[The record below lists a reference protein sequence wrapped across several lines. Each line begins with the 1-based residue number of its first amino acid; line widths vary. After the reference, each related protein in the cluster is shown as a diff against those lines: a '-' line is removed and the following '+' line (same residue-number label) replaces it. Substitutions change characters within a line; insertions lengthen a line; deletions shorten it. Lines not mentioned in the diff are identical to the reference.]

1 MVSFFIIMY
10 NRPRGGYMALVKK
23 FILFTVTF
31 FKAIFRLILG
41 LRTPKGLLAL
51 FLAFLIYYGWAL
63 TFIVYGTITKNP
75 WFISIGTTVVIFW
88 MAPATPFWGLTIIT
102 TLFIQRVIL
111 RDQKTQSFRKIYNEY
126 LGKAKKAEDQKLIE
140 LVEEKTDFADPKP
153 DDLEE

>member
-1 MVSFFIIMY
+1 MVNDGGKHFFWIPIMVSFFIIMY
-10 NRPRGGYMALVKK
+10 NLPRGGYMALVKK

-75 WFISIGTTVVIFW
+75 WFISIGTTVVIFLDGTGN
-88 MAPATPFWGLTIIT
+88 A
-102 TLFIQRVIL
+102 V
-111 RDQKTQSFRKIYNEY
+111 
-126 LGKAKKAEDQKLIE
+126 LGAHHYHNLIHSKGN
-140 LVEEKTDFADPKP
+140 LA
-153 DDLEE
+153 